1 MKLLLRTCV
10 ALLLVLSIE
19 PADAEQWPG
28 WRGPRGDGS
37 SLESKP
43 PTDWDGATG
52 KNILWTKDLPGT
64 GHGSPIVWNDKLFLV
79 TCIEDQH
86 DRQLL
91 CISTATGE
99 TLWKSTVFNAPLE
112 TKHSL
117 NSFASSTPATDGDQ
131 VVAVFLE
138 VDGSKAPA
146 KNVGKARNLTPGK
159 IVVAAYDLAGKQ
171 RWLARPGVFSSVHG
185 FCSNPVLFGD
195 LVIINGDHD
204 GDSFLVALDRN
215 TGKTVWKVPRRHQTR
230 SYATPLIREVDGA
243 DQLVLPGSMAVT
255 SFNPRDGSTLW
266 TVEGPTEQFVASPV
280 YDGKHFFVTAGY
292 PTHHV
297 VAIRPDGHDDVSDS
311 HVTWHSTDVRSYVPS
326 PILAGQFLI
335 VADDRGTA
343 NCYDTATGE
352 RFWNVRLGRKFS
364 ASPVMAAGKV
374 FLLAEDGTMHI
385 VQPGKEFQQI
395 AEPQLGER
403 AFASPAI
410 ADGRIYIRGEQRL
423 FAIGEK

>member
-1 MKLLLRTCV
+1 MKLLLRTCI
-10 ALLLVLSIE
+10 ALLMIFPVAS
-19 PADAEQWPG
+19 ADAEPWPG

-37 SLESKP
+37 SLESTP
-43 PTDWDGATG
+43 PTDWDGTTG
-52 KNILWTKDLPGT
+52 KNIVWTKDLPGT
-64 GHGSPIVWNDKLFLV
+64 GHGSPIVWNDKIFLV
-79 TCIEDQH
+79 TCLEDQQ

-91 CISTATGE
+91 CLSTATGE
-99 TLWKSTVFNAPLE
+99 TLWESTVFNAPLE

-117 NSFASSTPATDGDQ
+117 NSFASSTPVTDGDQ

-138 VDGSKAPA
+138 VDGSEAPA
-146 KNVGKARNLTPGK
+146 KNVGRARNLTPGK
-159 IVVAAYDLAGKQ
+159 IVVAAYDLSGKQ
-171 RWLARPGVFSSVHG
+171 RWLARPGVFRSVHG
-185 FCSNPVLFGD
+185 FCSNPVLHDD

-204 GDSFLVALDRN
+204 GDSFLVALDRK
-215 TGKTVWKVPRRHQTR
+215 TGQTVWKVPRRHQTR
-230 SYATPLIREVDGA
+230 SYATPLIREVEGA
-243 DQLVLPGSMAVT
+243 DQLVLPGSLAVT
-255 SFNPRDGSTLW
+255 SFNPRDGATLW

-297 VAIRPDGHDDVSDS
+297 IAIRPDGRDDVSDS
-311 HVTWHSTDVRSYVPS
+311 HVSWHSTDVRSYVPS
-326 PILAGQFLI
+326 PILAGPFLI

-364 ASPVMAAGKV
+364 ASPVVAAGKV